1 MKYVVALEDG
11 SVITVKAASF
21 YFDLE
26 AGLLGFSNRHEE
38 DVAVFS
44 SNRVVFLKKV
54 G

>member
-1 MKYVVALEDG
+1 MKYAVALEDG

-26 AGLLGFSNRHEE
+26 AGQLAFTNRHDEE
-38 DVAVFS
+38 VAVFS